1 MADMLEQIRT
11 RGATTPQNRQ
21 ADPRQELNH
30 AGGYTFTAGSETRLR
45 RFLTMGTCGTYYVNE
60 EDTTAETA
68 PFLLD
73 WARRDATRLT
83 ELATEISVAGR
94 APRQGPA
101 LLALMA
107 AMALGDVAGRQAAG
121 RAFNDVVRTG
131 THLFTSAKYTEQFR
145 GWGPVARRAFARWYL
160 DRDPGA
166 LAYQLVKYR
175 QRDGW
180 THLDILRS
188 AHSTKH
194 ADQPH
199 RDLFNWLAK
208 GVTERGELPA
218 MIQAYEMAREIERSD
233 DRPPAGSRT
242 GARLDKTASY
252 VRLLRDYPGLPWEA
266 LPDEATSQADVWR
279 VLIDNGMPVTA
290 LIRNLPKLTRL
301 SVLAPMSA
309 HLAAVC
315 GRLRDGELL
324 RRGRVH
330 PVALLIAA
338 KVYAS
343 GRSEKGSSTWTPVP
357 QVLDALTDAF
367 YLAFGAVEPSGKRVN
382 VAVDISGSM
391 RSSAAGYCITACE
404 LAAAMALVTAATEP
418 QHIITA
424 FTHGPYESRWSGVNG
439 MGSGITP
446 MPVSPRQRIDDVMR
460 TAAAM
465 QMGGTN
471 CAVPMLEA
479 AKHRVPVD
487 VFSIYTDNETW
498 YGNIHPHQALE
509 NYRQVTGI
517 DARLQVVSLTPTR
530 FSIARPD
537 DPRELDVSGFDA
549 AVPVLLA
556 DHAAGRI

>member
-1 MADMLEQIRT
+1 MADALEQIRT
-11 RGATTPQNRQ
+11 RGAVTPQARQ

-30 AGGYTFTAGSETRLR
+30 AGGYVFTTDSETRLR
-45 RFLTMGTCGTYYVNE
+45 RFLTMGTYGTYYVNE
-60 EDTTAETA
+60 QDTTAEMA
-68 PFLLD
+68 PFLLG
-73 WARRDATRLT
+73 WARDNATRLT

-107 AMALGDVAGRQAAG
+107 AMALGDVDGRRAAE

-131 THLFTSAKYTEQFR
+131 THLFGAAKYTEQFR
-145 GWGPVARRAFARWYL
+145 GWGPVARRAFAGWYL
-160 DRDPGA
+160 GKDPAA

-180 THLDILRS
+180 THLDVLRS

-208 GVTERGELPA
+208 GVTEQGELPA
-218 MIQAYEMAREIERSD
+218 MVQAHEMARDIERES
-233 DRPPAGSRT
+233 GSAL
-242 GARLDKTASY
+242 ARRAKTAAY
-252 VRLLRDYPGLPWEA
+252 TQLLRDHPGLPWEA
-266 LPDEATSQADVWR
+266 LPDEATSQGDVWR

-301 SVLAPMSA
+301 GVLAPMSA
-309 HLAAVC
+309 HLTAVC
-315 GRLRDGELL
+315 ARLRDGELL
-324 RRGRVH
+324 RKGRVH
-330 PVALLIAA
+330 PIALLVAA
-338 KVYAS
+338 RVYAS
-343 GRSEKGSSTWTPVP
+343 GRSEKGSTTWVPVP
-357 QVLDALTDAF
+357 QVTDALTDAF
-367 YLAFGAVEPSGKRVN
+367 YLAFGAVEPSGRRVN
-382 VAVDISGSM
+382 LAVDISGSM
-391 RSSAAGYCITACE
+391 ASSAAGYCITARE

-418 QHIITA
+418 QSVITA
-424 FTHGPYESRWSGVNG
+424 FTHGPYESKWSGVNG

-479 AKHRVPVD
+479 AKYRVPVD
-487 VFSIYTDNETW
+487 VFVEFTDSETW
-498 YGNIHPHQALE
+498 YGDIHPYQALE
-509 NYRQVTGI
+509 HYRQVMGI
-517 DARLQVVSLTPTR
+517 DARLQVVAFTPTR
-530 FSIARPD
+530 FSIAVPG
-537 DPRELDVSGFDA
+537 DPRTLDVSGFDA
-549 AVPVLLA
+549 SVPVLLA